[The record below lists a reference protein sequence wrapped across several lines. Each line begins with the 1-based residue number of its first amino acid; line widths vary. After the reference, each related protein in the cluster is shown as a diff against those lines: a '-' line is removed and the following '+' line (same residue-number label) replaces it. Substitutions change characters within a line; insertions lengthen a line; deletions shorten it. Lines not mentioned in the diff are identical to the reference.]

1 MESSEFF
8 SEFPSS
14 EYSVLGIRSKLK
26 SWERKSQK
34 QNIEV
39 SELSEFLTWPMRRS
53 KTQTHLKLYKKDK
66 NFCSKLY
73 KRERRK
79 YYESLDTKNALD
91 SKKCWK
97 MMRPF
102 LSDKNTV
109 LLQISIEKYNLTV
122 TISDW
127 WFWFVWKGLSLSLE
141 VLLGCSMPSQMNEYC
156 LKRHRLSV

>member
-53 KTQTHLKLYKKDK
+53 KTQTDLKLYKKDK

-79 YYESLDTKNALD
+79 YYESLDTKNILV
-91 SKKCWK
+91 
-97 MMRPF
+97 
-102 LSDKNTV
+102 KNV
-109 LLQISIEKYNLTV
+109 EK
-122 TISDW
+122 
-127 WFWFVWKGLSLSLE
+127 
-141 VLLGCSMPSQMNEYC
+141 
-156 LKRHRLSV
+156 

>member
-39 SELSEFLTWPMRRS
+39 SELSEFLTWPMHRS
-53 KTQTHLKLYKKDK
+53 KTQTDLKLYKKDK

-79 YYESLDTKNALD
+79 YYESLDMKNVLD
-91 SKKCWK
+91 SKKFWK
-97 MMRPF
+97 TMEPF
-102 LSDKNTV
+102 LSDENTV
-109 LLQISIEKYNLTV
+109 FSQISLKTLTELYL
-122 TISDW
+122 TILICLKSLA
-127 WFWFVWKGLSLSLE
+127 LSLKMLF
-141 VLLGCSMPSQMNEYC
+141 GCSM
-156 LKRHRLSV
+156 